1 MHTTINL
8 KIYNDDDSVIAEF
21 ETSRIRWGVIED
33 VVDLSENMQGMSDR
47 DTIKMMGKFM
57 QYVFPKLTD
66 DLLRLADFI
75 DIKMCFTQLV
85 AIVKNI
91 EGADEKNV

>member
-8 KIYNDDDSVIAEF
+8 KIYAEDDSVIAEF

-33 VVDLSENMQGMSDR
+33 VVDLSEKMQGMSER
-47 DTIKMMGKFM
+47 DTIKLMGKFM

-66 DLLRLADFI
+66 ELLRMADFL